1 MDMNNNKIIK
11 YENVRNENYRMINF
25 HKNGTIEHM
34 LVHEFETDN
43 GKDYLVVGKSTASIP
58 NIVKEGTG
66 WSNIIAKVVSIYQNN
81 SEMVLNSNE
90 TTYYDV
96 ANIPNFYL
104 TKEGYDLITHKFL
117 FTNNEIIRTVSVDRQ
132 QRGNEMC
139 YMNEYKL
146 LDGSEIEYFRTF
158 DFYEKVYTLRD
169 YEFQNLDI
177 ANLSSYVSANFNKC
191 KKVIALAVQ
200 DGVLFRQAME
210 EFFSSGD
217 NLEILNQMV
226 VAIEAINT
234 INAIRERNKNKGKAI

>member
-1 MDMNNNKIIK
+1 MNDNVIK
-11 YENVRNENYRMINF
+11 YENIRNENYQMINF

-34 LVHEFETDN
+34 LVHEFETDK

-66 WSNIIAKVVSIYQNN
+66 WSNIIARVVSMYKNN
-81 SEMVLNSNE
+81 PEIVLNSNE

-132 QRGNEMC
+132 QRGNAMC
-139 YMNEYKL
+139 FMNEYKL

-169 YEFQNLDI
+169 YEFQNLSI
-177 ANLSSYVSANFNKC
+177 TNLSSYISANFNKC

-200 DGVLFRQAME
+200 EGVLSSEVME
-210 EFFSSGD
+210 EFFSSSD
-217 NLEILNQMV
+217 NLEILQAMV

-234 INAIRERNKNKGKAI
+234 IREKNKGKKI

>member
-1 MDMNNNKIIK
+1 MNDNIIK
-11 YENVRNENYRMINF
+11 YENIRNENYQMINF
-25 HKNGTIEHM
+25 HKNGTLEHM
-34 LVHEFETDN
+34 LVHKFETDK

-66 WSNIIAKVVSIYQNN
+66 WSNIIARVVSMYKDN

-132 QRGNEMC
+132 QRGNELC
-139 YMNEYKL
+139 FMNEYKL

-169 YEFQNLDI
+169 YEFQNLSI
-177 ANLSSYVSANFNKC
+177 TNLSSYISANFNKC

-200 DGVLFRQAME
+200 EGVLSSEVME
-210 EFFSSGD
+210 EFFSSSD
-217 NLEILNQMV
+217 NLEILQAMV
-226 VAIEAINT
+226 VAIDAINT
-234 INAIRERNKNKGKAI
+234 IREKNKGKKI